1 MVVAFDF
8 GGTSIKLGLVHGE
21 DVLVQTTIE
30 GINTS
35 LIAPL
40 LPQLK
45 SSVSDLCQKAQLD
58 ENSIECVGMA
68 LPSIVDSKKGV
79 VLSEYIKYQ
88 DFNQANLHHWVRKQ
102 WQCDLRMENDARA
115 ALVGEWQYGAGKGLD
130 NFIMVTLG
138 TGMGT
143 AAVVNGTLLRGKH
156 YVAGNLGGHMSLN
169 FQGRKCNCGSIGCV
183 ETEASTWALPQ
194 LVRNH
199 KGYSK
204 STLANKELDFK
215 LLFTEAEHDEVAND
229 ILNHCLDAWAF
240 GIFNL
245 VHSFDPEKVAL
256 SGGVMA
262 SGDKIIDR
270 IKQVLND
277 YSWLP
282 KDATKIEKARRPND
296 AALLGLGYL
305 CTNNI

>member
-1 MVVAFDF
+1 MIVAFDF
-8 GGTSIKLGLVHGE
+8 GGTSIKLGLVQGNK
-21 DVLVQTTIE
+21 VLEQTTIG
-30 GINTS
+30 GIDTS
-35 LIAPL
+35 RIIPL
-40 LPQLK
+40 LPLIRAE
-45 SSVSDLCQKAQLD
+45 VSNLCRKGNLD
-58 ENSIECVGMA
+58 ERSIACVGMA
-68 LPSIVDSKKGV
+68 LPSIVDSKKGI
-79 VLSEYIKYQ
+79 VLSEYVKYE
-88 DFNQANLHHWVRKQ
+88 DFNQAKLHAWVHNQ
-102 WQCDLRMENDARA
+102 WKCDLIMENDARA

-130 NFIMVTLG
+130 NFVMVTLG

-156 YVAGNLGGHMSLN
+156 YLAGNLGGHMSLN

-199 KGYSK
+199 IGYDK
-204 STLANKELDFK
+204 STLANKEVDFK
-215 LLFTEAEHDEVAND
+215 LLFSEAEHDEVASD
-229 ILNHCLDAWAF
+229 ILNHCLNAWAF

-256 SGGVMA
+256 SGGIMA
-262 SGDKIIDR
+262 SGDKIIER
-270 IKQVLND
+270 IKKVLND

-282 KDATKIEKARRPND
+282 KDATKIEKAHRPND
-296 AALLGLGYL
+296 AALLGIGYL

>member
-21 DVLVQTTIE
+21 DVLAQTTIE
-30 GINTS
+30 DIDTS

-58 ENSIECVGMA
+58 ESSIECLGMA
-68 LPSIVDSKKGV
+68 LPSVVDSKKGI
-79 VLSEYIKYQ
+79 VLSEYVKYQ
-88 DFNQANLHHWVRKQ
+88 DFNQANLHDWVLEQ

-115 ALVGEWQYGAGKGLD
+115 ALVGEWQYGAGKGLH
-130 NFIMVTLG
+130 NFVMVTLG

-143 AAVVNGTLLRGKH
+143 AAVVNGTLLRGQH

-199 KGYSK
+199 SRYST
-204 STLANKELDFK
+204 STLFNKEVDFK
-215 LLFTEAEHDEVAND
+215 LLFTEAEHDEVAKD

-240 GIFNL
+240 GVFNL

-256 SGGVMA
+256 SGGIMA

-282 KDATKIEKARRPND
+282 KDATKIEKAHRPND
-296 AALLGLGYL
+296 AALLGIGYL
-305 CTNNI
+305 CTKNI

>member
-8 GGTSIKLGLVHGE
+8 GGTSIKLGLVHGQ

-30 GINTS
+30 DIDTS
-35 LIAPL
+35 LITPL
-40 LPQLK
+40 LPQIK
-45 SSVSDLCQKAQLD
+45 SSVRDLCKKIQL
-58 ENSIECVGMA
+58 EESAIESVGMA
-68 LPSIVDSKKGV
+68 LPSIVDSKKSV
-79 VLSEYIKYQ
+79 VLSEYVKYQ
-88 DFNQANLHHWVRKQ
+88 DFNQANLPRWVYEQ
-102 WQCDLRMENDARA
+102 WHCDLIMENDARA

-130 NFIMVTLG
+130 NFVMVTLG

-143 AAVVNGTLLRGKH
+143 AAVVNGTILRGKH

-183 ETEASTWALPQ
+183 ETEASAWALPQ
-194 LVRNH
+194 LVQH
-199 KGYSK
+199 HIEYPK
-204 STLANKELDFK
+204 STLANKKVDFK
-215 LLFTEAEHDEVAND
+215 LLFREAERDKVAKE

-240 GIFNL
+240 GVLNL

-256 SGGVMA
+256 SGGIMA
-262 SGDKIIDR
+262 SGDKIIER
-270 IKQVLND
+270 IKKVLND

-282 KDATKIEKARRPND
+282 NDSIKIEKAYRPND
-296 AALLGLGYL
+296 AALLGIGYL